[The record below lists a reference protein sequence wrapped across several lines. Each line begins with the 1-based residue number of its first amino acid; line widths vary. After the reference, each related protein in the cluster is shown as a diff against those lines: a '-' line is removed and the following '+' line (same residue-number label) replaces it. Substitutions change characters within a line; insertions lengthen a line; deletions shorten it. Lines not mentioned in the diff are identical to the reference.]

1 MRARAKLYTQKLAA
15 NVQTSYQNSRFN
27 ILGSLI
33 GLYRLFCFQLLLL
46 LYFGHLRYILVFSF
60 VEDSPENLLQLIG
73 GLPLKHLLVLILNS
87 GDKRYLNTH
96 LETNRFVSFPTC
108 IFKSITVTVFR
119 NLFTLQNMQNAYL
132 KKCLSPLLCCISH
145 QVTMV

>member
-15 NVQTSYQNSRFN
+15 NVQISYQNSRFN

-60 VEDSPENLLQLIG
+60 
-73 GLPLKHLLVLILNS
+73 VLILNS

-132 KKCLSPLLCCISH
+132 KNVYHRCYVVFLIKLRWSKGNSLY
-145 QVTMV
+145 

>member
-1 MRARAKLYTQKLAA
+1 MHGCFVYSEAIQNQMRARAKLYTQKLAA
-15 NVQTSYQNSRFN
+15 NVQISYQNSRFN

-96 LETNRFVSFPTC
+96 FAN
-108 IFKSITVTVFR
+108 
-119 NLFTLQNMQNAYL
+119 
-132 KKCLSPLLCCISH
+132 
-145 QVTMV
+145 